1 MEPSAARRQLWPDVI
16 AEEDEMGLDAGG
28 DTLYVAD
35 TNDHAV
41 RVFSLPDGEVTT
53 LRVAGLCAPGLCL
66 PG

>member
-1 MEPSAARRQLWPDVI
+1 
-16 AEEDEMGLDAGG
+16 MGLDAGG